1 MMRTVTFDSEAR
13 KHFRF
18 VYEGFVIGGALQD
31 KRDHETKR
39 RESRIVRKLKAM
51 SAIIKLPAGTIYRD
65 DRGFPQTLNDEQ
77 DRMASPTEPARE
89 LLDGI
94 QVVALE
100 QPELDLIVKYMQDT
114 PWKLSLMDE
123 CYDAVDYLHA
133 APRDD
138 TA

>member
-1 MMRTVTFDSEAR
+1 MRTVTFDGDTR

-18 VYEGFVIGGALQD
+18 IYEGFVIGGALQD

-39 RESRIVRKLKAM
+39 RESRIVRKLKAI
-51 SAIIKLPAGTIYRD
+51 SAVIKLPAGTVYRD
-65 DRGFPQTLNDEQ
+65 DRGFPQTLSDAQ
-77 DRMASPTEPARE
+77 DRMASPTEPARD
-89 LLDGI
+89 LLDGT
-94 QVVALE
+94 QTVALE

-114 PWKLSLMDE
+114 PWKLSMMDE

-138 TA
+138 QT